1 MNPVAG
7 RGRAA
12 PLLWLALALVILV
25 PIGWGAAPN
34 YPWDVDNIA
43 PGSVLKG
50 LARHFGPGWS
60 SSYGPLPY
68 LLGALAALPVLIAI
82 RLGGGLSHPSA
93 EWPYGFAQPERALSA
108 VVIAVR
114 LVSAFMALGIVA
126 LAARRERAQP
136 APPPSWAMPL
146 IALGS
151 ATFCYYAR
159 TSNVDIHYLFWLWL
173 AYHLVE
179 TPLAS
184 IPRLTLGAVCAAL
197 AVASKEQAAPLAVV
211 VVAAA
216 MVRALRGADGSGPS
230 RIGAALLPALAALV
244 AYAIVWQLPFNFSGW
259 REHHEFV
266 FTQAK
271 YPRSFALSAA
281 GLIALAGRTV
291 SLLPLTLGWLAT
303 VSAAIAIVLR
313 VSWRGLGL
321 RGIGCALYL
330 VVFLGA
336 VGYVY
341 PRFLLPLTLI
351 AFPLAARGLR
361 EFVGLARNVS
371 RDARPIA
378 VAASLLAL
386 TGGPALLAVSLADP
400 RLVAERWLAAHVP
413 PDAVIEVAGN
423 PQFQA
428 RIPHHRTLLRTT
440 EGSIVIEPR
449 GPRGD
454 VVLVSSLDA
463 YTLQR
468 DPLVRESWW
477 DPLNAASG
485 ASYRPIV
492 FPPNPLERFVAGLPV
507 SPEVR
512 IYVRS
517 DVELR

>member
-1 MNPVAG
+1 MNPVPG

-12 PLLWLALALVILV
+12 PVLWLALAAMILI
-25 PIGWGAAPN
+25 PIAWGAAATF
-34 YPWDVDNIA
+34 PWDVDNIA
-43 PGSVLKG
+43 PGSVLKA
-50 LARHFGPGWS
+50 LAHHFGSGWS

-68 LLGALAALPVLIAI
+68 LIGALAASPVLAAL
-82 RLGGGLSHPSA
+82 RLGGALAHPSP
-93 EWPYGFAQPERALSA
+93 EWPYGFAHPESALSA

-114 LVSAFMALGIVA
+114 LVSAFMAIGVVA

-136 APPPSWAMPL
+136 APPPGWAMPL

-151 ATFCYYAR
+151 ATFCYYAH
-159 TSNVDIHYLFWLWL
+159 TSNVDMQYLFWLWL
-173 AYHLVE
+173 AYYLVE
-179 TPLAS
+179 EPLAS
-184 IPRLTLGAVCAAL
+184 PPRLALGAACAAF
-197 AVASKEQAAPLAVV
+197 AVATKEQAAPLALVA
-211 VVAAA
+211 VVAA
-216 MVRALRGADGSGPS
+216 MMRALRGTEGSAGAK
-230 RIGAALLPALAALV
+230 IGAALRPALAAMV

-259 REHHEFV
+259 WEHHHFV

-271 YPRSFALSAA
+271 YPRSFPLSAS
-281 GLIALAGRTV
+281 GLIALAARTV
-291 SLLPLTLGWLAT
+291 SLLPLALGWLAT
-303 VSAAIAIVLR
+303 VSAAIALVLR

-321 RGIGCALYL
+321 RTLGCALYL
-330 VVFLGA
+330 VTFLVS

-361 EFVGLARNVS
+361 EFIGLARNIS
-371 RDARPIA
+371 RDARP
-378 VAASLLAL
+378 VAAAAALLAL
-386 TGGPALLAVSLADP
+386 TGGPALLAVSLAEP
-400 RLVAERWLAAHVP
+400 RVAAERWLAAHVP

-428 RIPHHRTLLRTT
+428 RIPHQRTLLRT
-440 EGSIVIEPR
+440 SADSLAIEPR

-454 VVLVSSLDA
+454 VVLVSSLDS

-468 DPLVRESWW
+468 DPVVRAAWW

-492 FPPNPLERFVAGLPV
+492 FSPGPVERFVAGLPV
-507 SPEVR
+507 APEVR